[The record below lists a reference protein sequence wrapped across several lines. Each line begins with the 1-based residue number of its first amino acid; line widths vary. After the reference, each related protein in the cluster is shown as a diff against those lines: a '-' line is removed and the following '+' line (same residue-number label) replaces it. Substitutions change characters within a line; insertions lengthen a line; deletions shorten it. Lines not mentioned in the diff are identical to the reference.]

1 MNDRNITS
9 DLRFRLGLVAALL
22 LAGLLGLA
30 PAFVSGGDL
39 PPDVVYLRYTID
51 RSALP
56 AWVAYRDLTLRIA
69 VGEAEVLGA
78 WADGA
83 PIQVNAGREPGV
95 ALVTTSASE
104 VVLEVQGE
112 GVTPATVGDYTVATV
127 KDDKLWAYSLTF
139 DDGELSVY
147 EYAYPELRR
156 YGFRA
161 GVAVIGQWLGRDD
174 ANEWDYCSAAQ
185 LSELIAAGWSM
196 FNHSYSHFD
205 GESNISYTEAWNCQE
220 AIRTH
225 LNGYRATVFTVPF
238 TNPYWAQIIDQY
250 SQALG
255 LYVMQ
260 LYSDDGAR
268 LIGMDAPVILT
279 NAAYHMRRD
288 DIKDWVEGGYNYFD
302 QAHSA
307 AVASVPEHT
316 WVSLHGHNVHYDQDW
331 CAVAESSAYL
341 YNTYGAGGTDEVW
354 VAPADEVFQYLVTR
368 SYAVVS
374 RDDDAPQMSGQSY
387 HANAWVTYRQG
398 ASGYTGWADTHI
410 QEWYPDR
417 NYATEGQLLLRGG
430 AGGRSSLLLQMQV
443 PPPDSDAVV
452 LRATLG
458 LYSLAHSNAGE
469 INLSAYTLLRAWSPA
484 EATWRQALVGELWA
498 TPGALAGA
506 QDRGSQTMDVVHVG
520 NCEQAQRWYTFD
532 VTGLVSYWLTYP
544 DANHGMLIEGD
555 PNMAKGVYFASAD
568 YYDATKRP
576 ILRVLYGW
584 PLATPTA
591 TPSPTATVSP
601 TETATATATAT
612 PTVATPTPTRI
623 ALRIPLVYR

>member
-1 MNDRNITS
+1 MTAS
-9 DLRFRLGLVAALL
+9 CQ
-22 LAGLLGLA
+22 
-30 PAFVSGGDL
+30 S
-39 PPDVVYLRYTID
+39 
-51 RSALP
+51 
-56 AWVAYRDLTLRIA
+56 RI
-69 VGEAEVLGA
+69 
-78 WADGA
+78 
-83 PIQVNAGREPGV
+83 R
-95 ALVTTSASE
+95 
-104 VVLEVQGE
+104 
-112 GVTPATVGDYTVATV
+112 
-127 KDDKLWAYSLTF
+127 
-139 DDGELSVY
+139 
-147 EYAYPELRR
+147 YPELRR

-161 GVAVIGQWLGRDD
+161 GVAVIGQWLGRDERQRVGLLQRRPTVRVD
-174 ANEWDYCSAAQ
+174 RGGLEYVQSQ
-185 LSELIAAGWSM
+185 
-196 FNHSYSHFD
+196 HSHFD
-205 GESNISYTEAWNCQE
+205 GESKISYAEAWNCQE

-225 LNGYRATVFTVPF
+225 LNGYRATYSLCLLQW
-238 TNPYWAQIIDQY
+238 YWAQIIDQY

-458 LYSLAHSNAGE
+458 L
-469 INLSAYTLLRAWSPA
+469 
-484 EATWRQALVGELWA
+484 
-498 TPGALAGA
+498 
-506 QDRGSQTMDVVHVG
+506 
-520 NCEQAQRWYTFD
+520 
-532 VTGLVSYWLTYP
+532 
-544 DANHGMLIEGD
+544 
-555 PNMAKGVYFASAD
+555 
-568 YYDATKRP
+568 
-576 ILRVLYGW
+576 
-584 PLATPTA
+584 
-591 TPSPTATVSP
+591 
-601 TETATATATAT
+601 
-612 PTVATPTPTRI
+612 
-623 ALRIPLVYR
+623 